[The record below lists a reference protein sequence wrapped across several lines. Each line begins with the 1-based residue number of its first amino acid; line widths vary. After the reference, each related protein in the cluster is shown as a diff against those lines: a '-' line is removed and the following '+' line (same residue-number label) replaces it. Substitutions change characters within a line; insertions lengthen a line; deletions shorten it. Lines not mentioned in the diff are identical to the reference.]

1 MCPPPIRMSNSI
13 QIAENIQFLD
23 EDRGR
28 CLAPLL
34 AGVLS
39 SSANTRP
46 ANNPNSRKLARDGG
60 EKVFAFSSPCG
71 ILPLAMN
78 LRWTG
83 RFIVD
88 SERARVSAKSRY
100 VTTQPPR

>member
-1 MCPPPIRMSNSI
+1 MSNSI

-39 SSANTRP
+39 ASANTRP

-60 EKVFAFSSPCG
+60 RKSICFFFAMWYLASRNEFALDGTVYSRLQKSP
-71 ILPLAMN
+71 
-78 LRWTG
+78 
-83 RFIVD
+83 RFREVTIRD
-88 SERARVSAKSRY
+88 NSASEVKS
-100 VTTQPPR
+100 